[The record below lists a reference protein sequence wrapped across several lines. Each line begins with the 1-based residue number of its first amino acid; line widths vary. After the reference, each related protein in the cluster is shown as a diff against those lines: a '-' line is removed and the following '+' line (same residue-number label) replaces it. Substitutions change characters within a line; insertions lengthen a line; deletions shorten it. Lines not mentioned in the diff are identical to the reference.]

1 MKAKNVSDFI
11 GILYKY
17 KDFINTLF
25 EQEEYQTDI
34 GNAYRMI
41 KETIGGD
48 VSFHFDRLIKNE
60 IIEVID
66 NEVVVLNNELASVFS
81 TRFKGNYYGNLID
94 YKILFGNIK
103 EDMAMY
109 EKNPDKIFLQ
119 GIQKRLRDIPRD
131 LEKSIKEVQY
141 LVNYSF
147 QSAKTWEQKLV
158 ELNNYIERAKVLLEV
173 GKYIGSE
180 LDAMDGFIKYL
191 ESKAQ
196 SFNHDK
202 YLKHIK
208 YYRKQSL
215 DYISNVLPTLLK
227 LTAIILKYIDKINI
241 NAEFSK
247 HLSELETL
255 LEEDPFAF
263 KKILEEFVDNHY
275 RFVGVNNDFKEQ
287 TKISPEI
294 DGDFLTKV
302 IEKNGKLIEFAGK
315 DEIFNEPIEIYNIE
329 VEEIPD
335 PIYLLNQYIQSNL
348 DISFYDY
355 LYSQIGDKVKDDT
368 EMYNMYLYAVIAGW
382 SDNKLLVYD
391 NLDVEIGNHYCVSA
405 YNLSLKEVK

>member
-17 KDFINTLF
+17 KDFINALF

-41 KETIGGD
+41 KKTIGGD

-158 ELNNYIERAKVLLEV
+158 ELNNYRERAKVLLEV
-173 GKYIGSE
+173 SKYIESE

-202 YLKHIK
+202 YLKYIK

-215 DYISNVLPTLLK
+215 DYISNVLPTLME
-227 LTAIILKYIDKINI
+227 LTVIILKYIDKISI

-275 RFVGVNNDFKEQ
+275 RFVGVDNDFKEQ

-294 DGDFLTKV
+294 DGDFLAKV
-302 IEKNGKLIEFAGK
+302 MEKNGKLTDFACK

-329 VEEIPD
+329 VEEVPD
-335 PIYLLNQYIQSNL
+335 PIFLLNQYIQSNL

-368 EMYNMYLYAVIAGW
+368 EMYNIYLYAVIAGW
-382 SDNKLLVYD
+382 SDNKLLVD
-391 NLDVEIGNHYCVSA
+391 DKLDVEIGNYCCVSA
-405 YNLSLKEVK
+405 HNLSLKEVK